1 MKCKNKRCNREAMK
15 KRSHCAPCRYKM
27 QKKKYPVKRAFF
39 TLKSNA
45 QRRGK
50 EFTLTL
56 ADFTAFCNASNYM
69 ECKGITS
76 TSATVD
82 RIDEERGYSAD
93 NIQCLTNAENRRKFA
108 AYMRAK
114 KGKPHNED
122 LLKHV
127 RIKKTE

>member
-15 KRSHCAPCRYKM
+15 RRVLCGPCGYKM
-27 QKKKYPVKRAFF
+27 QKKKYPVKRAYF
-39 TLKSNA
+39 TLRANA

-56 ADFTAFCNASNYM
+56 DDFTAFCHASDYM
-69 ECKGITS
+69 ANKGIRS
-76 TSATVD
+76 ASATVD

-93 NIQCLTNAENRRKFA
+93 NIQCLTNAENRKKFA

-114 KGKPHNED
+114 KQERSL
-122 LLKHV
+122 LLKNT
-127 RIKKTE
+127 KQNE

>member
-1 MKCKNKRCNREAMK
+1 MKHRTC
-15 KRSHCAPCRYKM
+15 CAPCRYKYY
-27 QKKKYPVKRAFF
+27 KKKYPVKRAFE
-39 TLKSNA
+39 TLRGNA

-56 ADFTAFCNASNYM
+56 EDFTAFCNASGYM
-69 ECKGITS
+69 ARKGITA

-93 NIQCLTNAENRRKFA
+93 NIQCLTNAENRKKFA

-114 KGKPHNED
+114 KGKPHNDD

-127 RIKKTE
+127 TIKKTE

>member
-1 MKCKNKRCNREAMK
+1 MKCKNKRCTREAH
-15 KRSHCAPCRYKM
+15 KRHTLCAPCRYKM
-27 QKKKYPVKRAFF
+27 QKTKYPVKRAYF
-39 TLKSNA
+39 TLRSNA

-56 ADFTAFCNASNYM
+56 ADFTAFCNSCNYITN
-69 ECKGITS
+69 KGIR
-76 TSATVD
+76 SASSTVD

-114 KGKPHNED
+114 KQERN
-122 LLKHV
+122 LA
-127 RIKKTE
+127 IKNTSTNNLE